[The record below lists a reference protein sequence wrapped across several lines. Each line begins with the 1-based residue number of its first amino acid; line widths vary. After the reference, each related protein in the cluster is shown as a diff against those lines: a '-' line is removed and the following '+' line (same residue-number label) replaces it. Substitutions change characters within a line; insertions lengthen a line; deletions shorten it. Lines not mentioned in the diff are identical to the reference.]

1 MINTDQPWLSP
12 AKINLF
18 LHITGRRDDGY
29 HLLQSVFQ
37 FLDYSDKLYFDVT
50 VDGNIKLVTPF
61 EDVEPEDNLIVRA
74 ARSLHDLKPSCKK
87 GAVIR
92 IDKRLPMG
100 GGLGGG
106 SSNAATTL
114 IALNELWQLGL
125 SIDELAETGLLL
137 GADVPVFVRGYSAW
151 AEGVGEQLQP
161 VEVPEL
167 WYCVIAPGVNIS
179 TAEIFSNE
187 QLTRNCPAITIRD
200 FLGGHA
206 TQNVCQPIVT
216 TLYPAVAKALKLL
229 DTTSPVSEARMTGT
243 GSCVFAGY
251 KDRNSAE
258 KALSLV
264 PQDWTAFVAKAK
276 NRSPLFRQ

>member
-1 MINTDQPWLSP
+1 MKADHAWLSP

-18 LHITGRRDDGY
+18 LHITGRRYDGY

-37 FLDYSDKLYFDVT
+37 FLDYSDELFFDVND
-50 VDGNIKLVTPF
+50 DGATELVTPF
-61 EDVEPEDNLIVRA
+61 EGVDPEENLIVRA
-74 ARSLHDLKPSCKK
+74 VGKLRELRPDCKK
-87 GAVIR
+87 GVFIT
-92 IDKRLPMG
+92 INKRLPMG

-114 IALNELWQLGL
+114 VALNQLWQLDL
-125 SIDELAETGLLL
+125 TADELADAGLSL
-137 GADVPVFVRGYSAW
+137 GADVPVFIRGYSAW
-151 AEGVGEQLQP
+151 AEGVGEKLQP

-167 WYCVIAPGVNIS
+167 WYCVIAPGVEIS

-200 FLGGHA
+200 FLGGHT

-216 TLYPAVAKALKLL
+216 SLYPAVAKALKLL

-251 KDRNSAE
+251 SDQNSAE
-258 KALSLV
+258 KALSFV
-264 PQDWTAFVAKAK
+264 PADWTAFVAKAK